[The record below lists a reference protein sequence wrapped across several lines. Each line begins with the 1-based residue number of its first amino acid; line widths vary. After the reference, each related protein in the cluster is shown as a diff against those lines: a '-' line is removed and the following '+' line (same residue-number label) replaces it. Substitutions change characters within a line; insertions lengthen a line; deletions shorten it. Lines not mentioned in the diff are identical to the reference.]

1 MDKIKKLG
9 LIYLLVGV
17 IVLLYYLCMFA
28 LTKSENMIGF
38 LIGSGI
44 VYLIV
49 GIYFWKKGVF
59 TSFIQE

>member
-9 LIYLLVGV
+9 LIYLLVGA

-28 LTKSENMIGF
+28 WTKSENYIGF

-59 TSFIQE
+59 TSSRKE